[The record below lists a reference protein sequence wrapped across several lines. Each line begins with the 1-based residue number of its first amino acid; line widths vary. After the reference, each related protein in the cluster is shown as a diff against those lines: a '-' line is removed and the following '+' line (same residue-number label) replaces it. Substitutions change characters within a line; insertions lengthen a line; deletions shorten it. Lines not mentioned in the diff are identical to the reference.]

1 MQRPYTSAM
10 TSGAEHDP
18 YDGDAELRPRRRRRS
33 FGRVLIVGVVVLAL
47 VAVGTVAGY
56 FAFLNW
62 QVSSNLAYSRLLPDE
77 QIMGED
83 EAVDPVQVER
93 PETAGDAR
101 NFLILGTDSRD
112 LSEERGRSDVMVLV
126 HVSDER
132 DRVDLIH
139 IPRDYFVEIPGSSR
153 KNKINAAY
161 AFGGAPLAVE
171 TLQPILGVPIDEVA
185 IVDFDSF
192 EAMTDAIGGV
202 EVNVAEASPGF
213 PEGVMQMDGETGLEF
228 VRERYSLSQGDIS
241 RGQRQQAFIKGIME
255 KALSRETLTN
265 PARLASFVDAAT
277 TNLTVDDDL
286 DLGEMRSLALS
297 MRNVRGDDI
306 HFVTAPWSGIG
317 SDSWAGSIVNPA
329 WEQVEVL
336 AEHLRTDTMEDYS
349 DPVSP
354 TSGFGG

>member
-1 MQRPYTSAM
+1 M
-10 TSGAEHDP
+10 TTGTEHDVF
-18 YDGDAELRPRRRRRS
+18 DGPTTRRAPRRRRRW
-33 FGRVLIVGVVVLAL
+33 GRVLIVGAVVVAL
-47 VAVGTVAGY
+47 LAVGSVAGY

-62 QVSSNLAYSRLLPDE
+62 QVNSNLSYSQLLPDE
-77 QIMGED
+77 EIMGED
-83 EAVDPVQVER
+83 EPVEPVPVDR
-93 PETAGDAR
+93 PATAGEAR
-101 NFLILGTDSRD
+101 NFLIIGTDSRD
-112 LSEERGRSDVMVLV
+112 LSVERGRSDVIVLV

-139 IPRDYFVEIPGSSR
+139 FPRDYFVDIPGSSR
-153 KNKINAAY
+153 QNKINASY
-161 AFGGAPLAVE
+161 SFGGAPLLVE
-171 TLQPILGVPIDEVA
+171 TLQPIIGVPVDEVA

-213 PEGVMQMDGETGLEF
+213 PAGPMAMDGETGLAF
-228 VRERYSLSQGDIS
+228 VRERYTLSQGDIS
-241 RGQRQQAFIKGIME
+241 RGQRQQAFIKAVME

-265 PARLASFVDAAT
+265 PARFASFVDAAT

-286 DLGEMRSLALS
+286 DMGEMRSLALS

-317 SDSWAGSIVNPA
+317 SDDWAGSIVNPA
-329 WEQVEVL
+329 WDQVDVL
-336 AEHLRTDTMEDYS
+336 AEHLQADTMEDYS

-354 TSGFGG
+354 QSGFGG